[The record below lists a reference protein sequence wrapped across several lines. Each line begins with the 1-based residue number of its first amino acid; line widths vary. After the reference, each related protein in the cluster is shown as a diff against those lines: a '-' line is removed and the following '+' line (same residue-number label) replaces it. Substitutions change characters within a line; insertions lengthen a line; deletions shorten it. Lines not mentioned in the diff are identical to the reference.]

1 MASKFY
7 SRASTRVPG
16 KYRIESAPKVHG
28 RTRKRYALAIDIYI
42 SINCNCSPPSAL
54 IALPR
59 VISNVRN
66 DGALYNSSYD
76 VAFVFRPRFTSI
88 SRESMKIGPTKRI
101 NSRYKVFK
109 YSKELDTDVA
119 AIQFAEAPEES
130 LIRIFVRKG

>member
-42 SINCNCSPPSAL
+42 GINCNCSPLGLNRGLA
-54 IALPR
+54 R

-76 VAFVFRPRFTSI
+76 LSF
-88 SRESMKIGPTKRI
+88 
-101 NSRYKVFK
+101 
-109 YSKELDTDVA
+109 
-119 AIQFAEAPEES
+119 
-130 LIRIFVRKG
+130 FVRALHQFRENR